1 MFSFWLLHCTALCV
15 VRHRVFVAPALAV
28 SVSKCF
34 AFFFFFSVPVPLF
47 WKVLNWPADS
57 IINPL
62 EWPFVPVCMPCIDQV
77 HRSQRSWQAECLLLY
92 LFYLDIDVCIEVTI
106 CQLH

>member
-1 MFSFWLLHCTALCV
+1 MYLSASL
-15 VRHRVFVAPALAV
+15 
-28 SVSKCF
+28 
-34 AFFFFFSVPVPLF
+34 FFFFFSVPVPLF
-47 WKVLNWPADS
+47 WKVLNWPVDS

-92 LFYLDIDVCIEVTI
+92 LFYLDIDVCRSNNLPITLVI
-106 CQLH
+106 VVFMDNGLGSAIY